1 MVWQSERPYKKRTI
15 CYVYIIF
22 YITLQYNE
30 LKKQE
35 MNLSETSVLLIYTGG
50 TIGMIHNEETGTLE
64 SFNFKH
70 LMKHIPELNKC
81 GVKIDSYVFDKIID
95 SSDMN
100 PEVWVKLVGV
110 IRDNYDKYTGFV
122 ILHGTDTMAY
132 TASALSFMLQNLS
145 KPVILTGSQLPIG
158 DLRTDGKENLLT
170 SIEIAGAVEN
180 GEPIVQEV
188 CIFFE
193 NHLMRG
199 NRTIK
204 QNAENFNA
212 FHSCNYPN
220 LADVGIHIKYEQV
233 YFMKNTEKK
242 PLVTYTGYDPN
253 VVVLT
258 LFPGIQENVVRTV
271 FSIPG
276 IRGIILKTFG
286 TGNAPSQGWL
296 LDLLNE
302 ANARGVVIVNVTQCI
317 EGAVDMSRYK
327 TGMQL
332 LSAGVISG
340 RDITT
345 ESALAKLMILLGN
358 EPDIEKVREKMACSI
373 AGEIS

>member
-1 MVWQSERPYKKRTI
+1 
-15 CYVYIIF
+15 
-22 YITLQYNE
+22 
-30 LKKQE
+30 

-70 LMKHIPELNKC
+70 LMKHIPELDKC
-81 GVKIDSYVFDKIID
+81 GVNVESYVFDKIID
-95 SSDMN
+95 SSDMH
-100 PEVWVKLVGV
+100 PDVWVKLVKV
-110 IRDNYDKYTGFV
+110 IQENYDRYTGFV

-132 TASALSFMLQNLS
+132 TASALSFMLNNLS

-158 DLRTDGKENLLT
+158 DLRTDGKENLMT

-180 GEPIVQEV
+180 GEPVVQEV
-188 CIFFE
+188 CIYFE

-199 NRTIK
+199 NRTTK

-233 YFMKNTEKK
+233 YFRKNTEKK
-242 PLVTYTGYDPN
+242 PLEIYTGYDPN

-258 LFPGIQENVVRTV
+258 LFPGIQKSIVEAVLNV
-271 FSIPG
+271 PG
-276 IRGIILKTFG
+276 LRGVVLKTFG
-286 TGNAPSQGWL
+286 TGNAPRNEWL
-296 LDLLNE
+296 LNLLK
-302 ANARGVVIVNVTQCI
+302 NATDRGIVIVNVTQCL
-317 EGAVDMSRYK
+317 EGAVDMTRYE

-332 LSAGVISG
+332 LETGVVSG
-340 RDITT
+340 HDITT
-345 ESALAKLMILLGN
+345 ESALVKLMVLLGN
-358 EPDIEKVREKMACSI
+358 ESDIKKVREKMSGSI

>member
-1 MVWQSERPYKKRTI
+1 
-15 CYVYIIF
+15 
-22 YITLQYNE
+22 
-30 LKKQE
+30 

-70 LMKHIPELNKC
+70 LMKHIPELDKC
-81 GVKIDSYVFDKIID
+81 GVNVESYVFDKIID
-95 SSDMN
+95 SSDMH
-100 PEVWVKLVGV
+100 PDVWVKLVKV
-110 IRDNYDKYTGFV
+110 IQENYDRYTGFV

-132 TASALSFMLQNLS
+132 TASALSFMLNNLS

-158 DLRTDGKENLLT
+158 DLRTDGKENLMT

-180 GEPIVQEV
+180 GEPVVQEV
-188 CIFFE
+188 CIYFE

-199 NRTIK
+199 NRTTK

-233 YFMKNTEKK
+233 YFRKNTEKK
-242 PLVTYTGYDPN
+242 PLEIYTGYDPN

-258 LFPGIQENVVRTV
+258 LFPGIQKSIVEAVLNV
-271 FSIPG
+271 PG
-276 IRGIILKTFG
+276 LRGVVLKTFG
-286 TGNAPSQGWL
+286 TGNAPRNEWL
-296 LDLLNE
+296 LNLLK
-302 ANARGVVIVNVTQCI
+302 NATDRGIVIVNVTQCL
-317 EGAVDMSRYK
+317 EGAVDMTRYE
-327 TGMQL
+327 TGIQL
-332 LSAGVISG
+332 LETGVVSG
-340 RDITT
+340 HDITT
-345 ESALAKLMILLGN
+345 ESALVKLMVLLGN
-358 EPDIEKVREKMACSI
+358 EPDIKKVREKMSVSI

>member
-1 MVWQSERPYKKRTI
+1 
-15 CYVYIIF
+15 
-22 YITLQYNE
+22 
-30 LKKQE
+30 

-70 LMKHIPELNKC
+70 LMKHIPELDKC
-81 GVKIDSYVFDKIID
+81 GVNVESYVFDKIID
-95 SSDMN
+95 SSDMH
-100 PEVWVKLVGV
+100 PDVWVKLVKV
-110 IRDNYDKYTGFV
+110 IQENYDRYTGFV

-132 TASALSFMLQNLS
+132 TASALSFMLNNLS

-158 DLRTDGKENLLT
+158 DLRTDGKENLMT

-180 GEPIVQEV
+180 GEPVVQEV
-188 CIFFE
+188 CIYFE

-199 NRTIK
+199 NRTTK

-233 YFMKNTEKK
+233 YFRKNTEKK
-242 PLVTYTGYDPN
+242 PLEIYTGYDPN

-258 LFPGIQENVVRTV
+258 LFPGIQKSIVEAVLNV
-271 FSIPG
+271 PG
-276 IRGIILKTFG
+276 LRGVVLKTFG
-286 TGNAPSQGWL
+286 TGNAPRNEWL
-296 LDLLNE
+296 LNLLK
-302 ANARGVVIVNVTQCI
+302 NATDRGIVIVNVTQCL
-317 EGAVDMSRYK
+317 EGAVDMTRYE

-332 LSAGVISG
+332 LETGVVSG
-340 RDITT
+340 HDITT
-345 ESALAKLMILLGN
+345 ESALVKLMVLLGN
-358 EPDIEKVREKMACSI
+358 EPDIKKVREKMSVSI

>member
-1 MVWQSERPYKKRTI
+1 
-15 CYVYIIF
+15 
-22 YITLQYNE
+22 
-30 LKKQE
+30 

-70 LMKHIPELNKC
+70 LMKHIPELDKC
-81 GVKIDSYVFDKIID
+81 GVKVESYVFDKIID

-100 PEVWVKLVGV
+100 PDVWVKLVKV
-110 IRDNYDKYTGFV
+110 IQDNYDRYTGFV

-132 TASALSFMLQNLS
+132 TASALSFMLHNLS

-158 DLRTDGKENLLT
+158 DLRTDGKENLMT

-188 CIFFE
+188 CIYFE

-233 YFMKNTEKK
+233 YFRKNTEKK
-242 PLVTYTGYDPN
+242 PLEIFTGYDPN

-258 LFPGIQENVVRTV
+258 LFPGIQKSIVEAVLNV
-271 FSIPG
+271 PG
-276 IRGIILKTFG
+276 LKGVVLKTFG
-286 TGNAPSQGWL
+286 TGNAPRHEWL
-296 LDLLNE
+296 LNLLKD
-302 ANARGVVIVNVTQCI
+302 ATDRGIVIVNVTQCL
-317 EGAVDMSRYK
+317 EGAVDMTRYE
-327 TGMQL
+327 TGIQL
-332 LSAGVISG
+332 LETGVVSG
-340 RDITT
+340 HDITT
-345 ESALAKLMILLGN
+345 ESALVKLMVLLGN
-358 EPDIEKVREKMACSI
+358 EPDTEKVREKMSVSI

>member
-1 MVWQSERPYKKRTI
+1 
-15 CYVYIIF
+15 
-22 YITLQYNE
+22 
-30 LKKQE
+30 

-70 LMKHIPELNKC
+70 LMKHIPELDKC
-81 GVKIDSYVFDKIID
+81 GVKVESYVFDKIID

-100 PEVWVKLVGV
+100 PDVWVKLVKV
-110 IRDNYDKYTGFV
+110 IQENYDRYTGFV

-132 TASALSFMLQNLS
+132 TASALSFMLNNLS

-158 DLRTDGKENLLT
+158 DLRTDGKENLMT

-180 GEPIVQEV
+180 DEPVVQEV
-188 CIFFE
+188 CIYFE

-199 NRTIK
+199 NRTTK

-233 YFMKNTEKK
+233 YFRKNTEKK
-242 PLVTYTGYDPN
+242 PLEIYTGYDPN

-258 LFPGIQENVVRTV
+258 LFPGIQKSIVEAVLNV
-271 FSIPG
+271 PG
-276 IRGIILKTFG
+276 LRGVVLKTFG
-286 TGNAPSQGWL
+286 TGNAPRNEWL
-296 LDLLNE
+296 LNLLK
-302 ANARGVVIVNVTQCI
+302 NATDRGIVIVNVTQCL
-317 EGAVDMSRYK
+317 EGAVDMTRYE

-332 LSAGVISG
+332 LETGVVSG
-340 RDITT
+340 HDITT
-345 ESALAKLMILLGN
+345 ESALVKLMVLLGN
-358 EPDIEKVREKMACSI
+358 EPDIKKVREKMSVSI

>member
-1 MVWQSERPYKKRTI
+1 
-15 CYVYIIF
+15 
-22 YITLQYNE
+22 
-30 LKKQE
+30 

-70 LMKHIPELNKC
+70 LMKHIPELDKC
-81 GVKIDSYVFDKIID
+81 GVNVESYVFDKIID
-95 SSDMN
+95 SSDMH
-100 PEVWVKLVGV
+100 PDVWVKLVKV
-110 IRDNYDKYTGFV
+110 IQENYDRYTGFV

-132 TASALSFMLQNLS
+132 TASALSFMLNNLS

-158 DLRTDGKENLLT
+158 DLRTDGKENLMT

-180 GEPIVQEV
+180 GEPVVQEV
-188 CIFFE
+188 CIYFE

-199 NRTIK
+199 NRTTK

-233 YFMKNTEKK
+233 YFRKNTEKK
-242 PLVTYTGYDPN
+242 PLEIYTGYDPN

-258 LFPGIQENVVRTV
+258 LFPGIQKSIVEAVLNV
-271 FSIPG
+271 PG
-276 IRGIILKTFG
+276 LRGVVLKTFG
-286 TGNAPSQGWL
+286 TGNAPRNEWL
-296 LDLLNE
+296 LNLLK
-302 ANARGVVIVNVTQCI
+302 NATDRGIVIVNVTQCL
-317 EGAVDMSRYK
+317 EGAVDMTRYE

-332 LSAGVISG
+332 LETGVVSG
-340 RDITT
+340 HDITT
-345 ESALAKLMILLGN
+345 ESALVKLMVLLGN
-358 EPDIEKVREKMACSI
+358 EPDIEKVREKMSVSI

>member
-1 MVWQSERPYKKRTI
+1 
-15 CYVYIIF
+15 
-22 YITLQYNE
+22 
-30 LKKQE
+30 

-70 LMKHIPELNKC
+70 LMKHIPELDKC
-81 GVKIDSYVFDKIID
+81 GVNVESYVFDEIID
-95 SSDMN
+95 SSDMH
-100 PEVWVKLVGV
+100 PDVWVKLVKV
-110 IRDNYDKYTGFV
+110 IHDNYDKYTGFV

-132 TASALSFMLQNLS
+132 TASALSFMLHNLS

-158 DLRTDGKENLLT
+158 DLRTDGKENLMT
-170 SIEIAGAVEN
+170 SIEIAGAVED

-199 NRTIK
+199 NRTTK

-233 YFMKNTEKK
+233 YFRKNSEKK
-242 PLVTYTGYDPN
+242 PLVIYTDYDPN

-258 LFPGIQENVVRTV
+258 LFPGIQKSIVEAVLNV
-271 FSIPG
+271 PG
-276 IRGIILKTFG
+276 LRGVVLKTFG
-286 TGNAPSQGWL
+286 TGNAPRNEWL
-296 LDLLNE
+296 LKLLKE
-302 ANARGVVIVNVTQCI
+302 AIDRGIVIVNVTQCL
-317 EGAVDMSRYK
+317 EGAVEMTRYE
-327 TGMQL
+327 TGIQL
-332 LSAGVISG
+332 LEIGVVSG
-340 RDITT
+340 HDITT
-345 ESALAKLMILLGN
+345 ESALVKLMVLLGN
-358 EPDIEKVREKMACSI
+358 EPDPKKVQELMSVSI

>member
-1 MVWQSERPYKKRTI
+1 
-15 CYVYIIF
+15 
-22 YITLQYNE
+22 
-30 LKKQE
+30 

-70 LMKHIPELNKC
+70 LMKHIPELDKC
-81 GVKIDSYVFDKIID
+81 GVNVESYVFDKIID
-95 SSDMN
+95 SSDMH
-100 PEVWVKLVGV
+100 PDVWVKLVKV
-110 IRDNYDKYTGFV
+110 IQENYDRYTGFV

-132 TASALSFMLQNLS
+132 TASALSFMLNNLS

-158 DLRTDGKENLLT
+158 DLRTDGKENLMT

-180 GEPIVQEV
+180 GEPVVQEV
-188 CIFFE
+188 CIYFE

-199 NRTIK
+199 NRTTK

-233 YFMKNTEKK
+233 YFRKNTEKK
-242 PLVTYTGYDPN
+242 PLEIYTGYDPN

-258 LFPGIQENVVRTV
+258 LFPGIQKSIVEAVLNV
-271 FSIPG
+271 PG
-276 IRGIILKTFG
+276 LRGVVLKTFG
-286 TGNAPSQGWL
+286 TGNAPRNEWL
-296 LDLLNE
+296 LNLLK
-302 ANARGVVIVNVTQCI
+302 NATDRGIVIVNVTQCL
-317 EGAVDMSRYK
+317 EGAVDMTRYE

-332 LSAGVISG
+332 LETGVASG
-340 RDITT
+340 HDITT
-345 ESALAKLMILLGN
+345 ESALVKLMVLLGN
-358 EPDIEKVREKMACSI
+358 EPDIKKVREKMSVSI